1 MEYRDDGL
9 VTAETAAEVLAPP
22 KKYEYTLDDFFGSA
36 PYDKLYEYI
45 CSPFIFQ
52 QEVAKMAINASEVGF
67 KGFKGTLKVFLEA
80 QKADARKHMVPNQT
94 EFDGPYSE
102 LDCGEWHATD
112 FGIYRDNI
120 YGNREYA
127 CHHAIMPVE
136 RLVNID
142 TSEVKL
148 RLAYKRPGKDK
159 KWQTTIVGKDVVS
172 TSRTIVQLSTQGI
185 SVTSTTASAL
195 VDFLND
201 IENRNYDVIPESK
214 SIGRLGY
221 IPGEGFSPYV
231 DGLVFDGDASFKNL
245 YGCVKSKGL
254 IGNWLDTAM
263 ECRKMSVTA
272 RIMLAASFASPI
284 LSIVGSLPFFVHL
297 WGVDSGTGKT
307 VALMLAASVWGDPA
321 LGSYVQTF
329 NATQVGQ
336 ERTAAFL
343 NHLPFCIDEL
353 QLTKDSRGKS
363 NFDVYQLAQGV
374 GRARGRRN
382 GGIDS
387 APTWSCCFLTTGESP
402 IVSGSAG
409 AGAVNRV
416 IDIECT
422 AGSAVITDGQRIANA
437 LKQNYGHAGEL
448 FISKLYN
455 PDGLEDRLDSVRGI
469 YQDNYKELCSGDST
483 EKQAMAAAAILTA
496 DTLSRILVFGDSPTE
511 AEKNALTV
519 KDIRDFLAS
528 KEAVSAGHRAYDW
541 LCDWVAANVN
551 HFNTDQSAAQGETYG
566 VLEGNMAYII
576 RGVFDRVVQ
585 EAGFSNSATL
595 SYLRNNRLIEVRPG
609 KGKGYTKTKR
619 IGGTT
624 PQCVWL
630 RLNGAADLDEED
642 MLPL

>member
-1 MEYRDDGL
+1 MIFQDDGL
-9 VTAETAAEVLAPP
+9 VTVETAAEVMEPP
-22 KKYEYTLDDFFGSA
+22 KKYEYTLDDFFGSE
-36 PYDKLYEYI
+36 PFDTLYKFI
-45 CSPFIFQ
+45 GAPFIFQ
-52 QEVAKMAINASEVGF
+52 QEVAKMAINAAEVGF
-67 KGFKGTLKVFLEA
+67 KGFKSTLKVYL
-80 QKADARKHMVPNQT
+80 DARKEDQRKNLIPNQT
-94 EFDGPYSE
+94 EFDGPYKE
-102 LDCGEWHATD
+102 LDCGEWHSTD
-112 FGIYRDNI
+112 FGIYRDNA

-127 CHHAIMPVE
+127 CSHAIMPVE

-142 TSEVKL
+142 TAEVKL
-148 RLAYKRPGKDK
+148 KLAYKRPGRDK

-172 TSRTIVQLSTQGI
+172 TSRTIVQLAMQGI
-185 SVTSTTASAL
+185 SVTSTSATAL
-195 VDFLND
+195 VDYLND

-231 DGLVFDGDASFKNL
+231 EGLVFDGDASFRNL
-245 YGCVKSKGL
+245 YGSVKAKGS
-254 IGNWLDTAM
+254 IGKWLDTAL

-307 VALMLAASVWGDPA
+307 VGLMLAASVWGDPA
-321 LGSYVQTF
+321 LGSYTQTF
-329 NATQVGQ
+329 NSTQVGQ

-343 NHLPFCIDEL
+343 NHLPLCIDEL
-353 QLTKDSRGKS
+353 QLTKDSRGRT

-382 GGIDS
+382 GGIES

-402 IVSGSAG
+402 IVNGSAG

-422 AGSAVITDGQRIANA
+422 AGSAVIVNGQKIANS
-437 LKQNYGHAGEL
+437 LKQNYGFAGQS
-448 FISKLYN
+448 FVSKLY
-455 PDGLEDRLDSVRGI
+455 GSEQTLEIVRDM
-469 YQDNYKELCSGDST
+469 YNDHYKELCQGDST

-496 DTLSRILVFGDSPTE
+496 DDLATHWIFEDGME
-511 AEKNALTV
+511 LTT
-519 KDIRDFLAS
+519 KDIREFLAS
-528 KEAVSAGHRAYDW
+528 KEAVSAGRRAYDW
-541 LCDWVAANVN
+541 LCDWVASNAN
-551 HFNTDQSAAQGETYG
+551 HFNSDQAAAVGETYG
-566 VLEGNMAYII
+566 VLEGDMAYII
-576 RGVFDRVVQ
+576 RGVFDRVIQ
-585 EAGFSNSATL
+585 EAGFSASATL

-624 PQCVWL
+624 PQCIWL
-630 RLNGAADLDEED
+630 RLNGSDDIGEED

>member
-9 VTAETAAEVLAPP
+9 VTADTAAEVLAPP
-22 KKYEYTLDDFFGSA
+22 KKYEYTLEDFLGTE
-36 PYDKLYEYI
+36 PYDELFRYTGA
-45 CSPFIFQ
+45 PFVLQ
-52 QEVAKMAINASEVGF
+52 MQTAKMAQNAAEVGF
-67 KGFKGTLKVFLEA
+67 KGFKTTLKIYLET
-80 QKADARKHMVPNQT
+80 QKSESRKNMIPNQT
-94 EFDGPYSE
+94 EFDGPYAE

-112 FGIYRDNI
+112 FGIYRNNA

-127 CHHAIMPVE
+127 SSHAIMPVE

-185 SVTSTTASAL
+185 SVTSSTATAL

-307 VALMLAASVWGDPA
+307 VVLMLAASVWGDPA

-422 AGSAVITDGQRIANA
+422 AGSAVITEGQRIANS
-437 LKQNYGHAGEL
+437 LKQNYGFAGQTFVDKIYSSDEW
-448 FISKLYN
+448 
-455 PDGLEDRLDSVRGI
+455 LDTIRDL
-469 YQDNYKELCSGDST
+469 YQDFYKELCQGDST

-496 DTLSRILVFGDSPTE
+496 DTVATQLFFKDGME
-511 AEKNALTV
+511 LTV

-551 HFNTDQSAAQGETYG
+551 HFNSDQSAAQGETYG
-566 VLEGNMAYII
+566 ILEGDMAYII

-630 RLNGAADLDEED
+630 RMNGAADLDEED